1 MDLDKWEEIP
11 AEDLWQD
18 GELKRSDMPM
28 EFFEKVI
35 ITGQWK
41 LIRRKHEQN

>member
-28 EFFEKVI
+28 ELFEKVI

-41 LIRRKHEQN
+41 LIRRKDD